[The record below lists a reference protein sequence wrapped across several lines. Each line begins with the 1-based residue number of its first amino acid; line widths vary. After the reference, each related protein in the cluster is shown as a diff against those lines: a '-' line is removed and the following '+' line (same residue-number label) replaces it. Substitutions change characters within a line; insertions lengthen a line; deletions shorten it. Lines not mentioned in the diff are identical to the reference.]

1 MLELF
6 ITILL
11 FVIVTEAITELVVKS
26 ELFEPL
32 RKYCFESK
40 YWLFNFIHRIL
51 DCGYCFS
58 VWAGFFVVI
67 LNYVTSYF
75 IVDIFM
81 LGIVVHRL
89 SNVLHFLID
98 KLYKK

>member
-1 MLELF
+1 MLELL
-6 ITILL
+6 INIVL
-11 FVIVTEAITELVVKS
+11 FVVVTEAITELVVKS

-40 YWLFNFIHRIL
+40 YKIFNFIHRII

-58 VWAGFFVVI
+58 VWAGFFVII
-67 LNYVTSYF
+67 LNYVTSNF

-81 LGIVVHRL
+81 LGIAIHRL
-89 SNVLHFLID
+89 SNIFHNLID